1 MKDKLDTI
9 ISSNLPEFPEEVKL
23 KLPSMKKIEL
33 PKLQKING

>member
-1 MKDKLDTI
+1 M
-9 ISSNLPEFPEEVKL
+9 ISLEKYVPEFPSEVKL